1 MTEPLW
7 LKRQWVDAIH
17 FRQLQRFGG
26 LHGVRD
32 ANLIESA
39 LARPQNLWTYG
50 EIRSIPILA
59 AAYGFGLVK
68 NHGYRDGNK
77 RVGFVAVVAF
87 LDINGWSF
95 DADEAEVARIIR
107 EVAEGTLVE
116 PDFENWVQSH
126 SSPID
131 P

>member
-50 EIRSIPILA
+50 EIRSISILA

-68 NHGYRDGNK
+68 NHGYLDGNK

-87 LDINGWSF
+87 LEINGWSF

>member
-68 NHGYRDGNK
+68 NHGYLDGNK

-87 LDINGWSF
+87 LEINGWSF

>member
-68 NHGYRDGNK
+68 NHGYLDGNK